1 MGTHLLELLT
11 RTRPDII
18 ALTETLHTRPQKALP
33 GSVRYAL
40 RDYHFAHTAAAPSAH
55 GGHPVGGLLL
65 GVRRRAVVGAGLA
78 FSPETVEGDDLQGRH
93 ASLAI
98 DRGPAGNLRIQ
109 AVYLPAGDS
118 TADAAARAALYQRL
132 ERHLLPADAAGADLV
147 LGDMNA
153 ALRDADRTHALYARD
168 KAHQRAAERLGLQP
182 FEAPEAS
189 PRLRTY
195 HTAAGLVSRIDDA
208 LTTCP
213 EATLQEWRQ
222 HIKWSQTP
230 WPATTQTTTH

>member
-1 MGTHLLELLT
+1 
-11 RTRPDII
+11 
-18 ALTETLHTRPQKALP
+18 
-33 GSVRYAL
+33 
-40 RDYHFAHTAAAPSAH
+40 
-55 GGHPVGGLLL
+55 VGGLLL

-78 FSPETVEGDDLQGRH
+78 FSPENVEGDELQGRH

-98 DRGPAGNLRIQ
+98 DRGPAGHLRIQ

-147 LGDMNA
+147 LGHMNA
-153 ALRDADRTHALYARD
+153 ALRDTDRTHALYARD
-168 KAHQRAAERLGLQP
+168 KAHQRAAERLGLRP
-182 FEAPEAS
+182 FEAPGAP

-195 HTAAGLVSRIDDA
+195 HTAAGLVSRIDDV

-213 EATLQEWRQ
+213 EAALQEWRQ
-222 HIKWSQTP
+222 HTHVVTDTLAGNDTDHDALIVSVP
-230 WPATTQTTTH
+230 WAALGRAPNPNCRNPPGAAAASGRAA